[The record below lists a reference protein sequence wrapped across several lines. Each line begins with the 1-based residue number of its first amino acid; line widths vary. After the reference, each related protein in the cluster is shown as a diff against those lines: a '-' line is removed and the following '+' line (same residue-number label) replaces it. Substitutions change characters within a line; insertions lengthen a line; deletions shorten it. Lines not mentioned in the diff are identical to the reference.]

1 MSSFPRAVF
10 FDVDG
15 VLVDSLPQHLQI
27 CRDKSIEFGLDIRI
41 PTVEEFRDLVRRGT
55 KVSPM
60 RYFFLA
66 VGFPEDLA
74 ERAVADYDRDFV
86 QRYRPRTFPG
96 VERMMERDA
105 ISKRTKEALAAAK
118 ARGVKL
124 GNPRLA
130 EAIATTNAARTEA
143 ADRFA
148 VAKALSA
155 RGVKTA
161 RGGVWTAAQGE
172 RHPAEG
178 MTTAGVIRGSAAVSP
193 VRGIAA
199 HKGPGQP
206 AGRGFFCWPV
216 QKIAL
221 RDQTGC
227 HA

>member
-130 EAIATTNAARTEA
+130 EAIAATNAARTGA

-148 VAKALSA
+148 ANVRPIIREIQKSGVSSLRGVAKALSA

-161 RGGVWTAAQGE
+161 RGGEWTAVQ
-172 RHPAEG
+172 
-178 MTTAGVIRGSAAVSP
+178 VSD
-193 VRGIAA
+193 I
-199 HKGPGQP
+199 
-206 AGRGFFCWPV
+206 
-216 QKIAL
+216 L
-221 RDQTGC
+221 RRE
-227 HA
+227 

>member
-148 VAKALSA
+148 ANVRPIIREIQKSGVSSLRGVAKALSA

-161 RGGVWTAAQGE
+161 RGGEWTAVQ
-172 RHPAEG
+172 
-178 MTTAGVIRGSAAVSP
+178 VSD
-193 VRGIAA
+193 I
-199 HKGPGQP
+199 
-206 AGRGFFCWPV
+206 
-216 QKIAL
+216 L
-221 RDQTGC
+221 RRE
-227 HA
+227 